1 MPGTDNVIIRRS
13 DNLANNAQWDEWATL
28 LDAVIYDSAVQQ
40 NNYDDIVKA
49 LTVEKSSKRWGEKS
63 ITMGGLGDFQ
73 AKAEGEAA
81 AQDEYEQGFDKF
93 VRHASFGLEVMISKE
108 LRDDNQFD
116 DAKQK
121 AINLVQAY
129 KRTRARLATQAITQA
144 VEGTSNIS
152 FNSAT
157 IDVTCGD
164 NKSLF
169 HSAHDL
175 KSIEGATQA
184 NYFSDVLGSNTSVL
198 NKATIKMRNFKDDKG
213 NVLGFVPDTILL
225 PGNDPEYEDFVKRV
239 IGSDGEVGSDH
250 NDINTQRGKWKMV
263 VDPEWTPTISATNHP
278 VILMSSQ
285 ALKALQGTKFYDR
298 TKLDIL
304 SREDEHTRNLTYN
317 GFARMSITFPNW
329 RHVMMLGAGDA
340 TMTLDTATSY

>member
-1 MPGTDNVIIRRS
+1 MSDNVIIRRS

-28 LDAVIYDSAVQQ
+28 LDAVIYDSAAQQ
-40 NNYDDIVKA
+40 NNYDEIVKA
-49 LTVEKSSKRWGEKS
+49 IAIEKGSKRWGEKS

-81 AQDEYEQGFDKF
+81 AQDEYEQGYDKF

-121 AINLVQAY
+121 AVNLVQAY
-129 KRTRARLATQAITQA
+129 KRTRARLATQALTSA
-144 VEGTSNIS
+144 VGDTTSIS
-152 FNSAT
+152 FNNAT
-157 IDVTCGD
+157 IDVTTGD
-164 NKSLF
+164 GKALF
-169 HSAHDL
+169 NEAHNL
-175 KSIEGATQA
+175 KSITGATQS
-184 NYFSDVLGSNTSVL
+184 NLFSDVLGNTTAVL
-198 NKATIKMRNFKDDKG
+198 NKASNKMRNFKDDKG
-213 NVLGFVPDTILL
+213 NVLGFVPDTIIL

-239 IGSDGEVGSDH
+239 IGSDGEVGTDK
-250 NDINTQRGKWKMV
+250 NDINTQRGKWKFV
-263 VDPEWTPTISATNHP
+263 VDPEWTPQISATSHP
-278 VILMSSQ
+278 VILLSSQ
-285 ALKALQGTKFYDR
+285 AMKALQGTKFYDR

-329 RHVMMLGAGDA
+329 RHVMYLGCADS